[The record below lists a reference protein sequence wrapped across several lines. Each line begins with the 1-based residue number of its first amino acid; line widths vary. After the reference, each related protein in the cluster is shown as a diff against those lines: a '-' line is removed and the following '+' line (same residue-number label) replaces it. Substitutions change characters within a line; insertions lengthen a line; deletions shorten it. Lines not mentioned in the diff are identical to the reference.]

1 MMPAVEQKGYLWNAM
16 VHDTGLI
23 IDQFELDKEKEF
35 KFIKI
40 IMNRIHTLE
49 MACMNQVPISHT
61 HPRSSRS
68 IFARSIVQ

>member
-1 MMPAVEQKGYLWNAM
+1 MPAVEQKGYLWNAM

-49 MACMNQVPISHT
+49 MACMN
-61 HPRSSRS
+61 
-68 IFARSIVQ
+68 